1 MKLTAGFFGAGIAF
15 LISGLLVGAF
25 PALWSSYRL
34 LQLLYSLGIF
44 RDDVAF
50 AGKFPDPLASAV
62 GRVLLLLSLASF
74 ALTALFYFLKRTQ

>member
-1 MKLTAGFFGAGIAF
+1 MKLAAGFFGAGMAF
-15 LISGLLVGAF
+15 LISGLLAGAF

-50 AGKFPDPLASAV
+50 AGNFPDPLASAV
-62 GRVLLLLSLASF
+62 GRVFLLLSLVSF
-74 ALTALFYFLKRTQ
+74 ALAALSYLLKRTP